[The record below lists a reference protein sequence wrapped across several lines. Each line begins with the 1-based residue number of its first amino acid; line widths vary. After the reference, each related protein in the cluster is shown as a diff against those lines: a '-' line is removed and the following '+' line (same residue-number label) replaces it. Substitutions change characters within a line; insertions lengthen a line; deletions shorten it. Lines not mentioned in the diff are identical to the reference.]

1 MTIHF
6 GDSTSLTTA
15 PTAVDTSGIRPN
27 TVNARG
33 GGSTT
38 SDNYVDVF
46 SVTITPQA
54 NDSKLLV
61 MGGGTI
67 QGQSNGNN
75 SQNNA
80 SGGCAI
86 FRGNTQVSAGLSGG
100 SRTTGFAGDFVIDT
114 NNHGGSAQT
123 YKYRML
129 KSYGGNRSNNQ
140 QAHLRNASLTIMEIL

>member
-27 TVNARG
+27 TVSGRG
-33 GGSTT
+33 GASTS
-38 SDNYVDVF
+38 SDNFIDVF

-80 SGGCAI
+80 TGVAAF
-86 FRGNTQVSAGLSGG
+86 FRGNSQISGSNSAGGRS
-100 SRTTGFAGDFVIDT
+100 TAFAGDFILDT
-114 NNHGGSAQT
+114 NNHGGNAQT
-123 YKYRML
+123 YKYRL
-129 KSYGGNRSNNQ
+129 HKSYGGNRSNNQ
-140 QAHLRNASLTIMEIL
+140 QAHLRNASLTIIEVL